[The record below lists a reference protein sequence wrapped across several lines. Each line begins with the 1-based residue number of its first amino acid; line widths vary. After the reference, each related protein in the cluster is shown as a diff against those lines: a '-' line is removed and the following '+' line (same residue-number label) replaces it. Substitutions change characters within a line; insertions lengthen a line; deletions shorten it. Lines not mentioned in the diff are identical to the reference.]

1 MTDIEHETDIEK
13 LRARAIELYLENEA
27 LQQRLAELIERL
39 SRATDPAEVAELRSE
54 IAKLK
59 AKREKQAKKLFGK
72 GSERRTPPPGAKPD
86 GPKKDQT
93 GHGPTPQPD
102 LDVVPQVHKLDDTT
116 CPECGGQLV
125 AIPGEFETH
134 DEIDVEP
141 RKPIIRRHRRQ
152 KYACQC
158 RECVETA
165 PGPTKLI
172 PGGRYSVRFAALVA
186 VDKYDAVIPLERQCK
201 LLGRLGL
208 KVASQTLFDQ
218 LWAMACHLKPTYEA
232 LREHIVTKNAFL
244 AMDETLWRML
254 EGDKAGRWYVWGI
267 VAPDAVWYGFDPSRG
282 AKVAERFLE
291 GFVGTLMTD
300 GYVAYKTAAATWAQ
314 MELVLKLVHCWSH
327 VRRGFI
333 ECERDFP
340 EATKVIQLIDQLF
353 VTERKVE
360 KLQGQ
365 VRLDRLA
372 ELRSTA
378 SAATIAQV
386 WAWLDAQKALPGS
399 KLHEAIQYALNHWT
413 GLTVFLT
420 DTAVP
425 LTNNAAE
432 RAMRDPVLG
441 RKSHYGSHSERGT
454 TVSALFYTLIE
465 TAQMCGLDPFEYLA
479 IATERAILEPGKVTL
494 PQDYAAELLKA
505 KGDAAL
511 KS

>member
-13 LRARAIELYLENEA
+13 LRARAIALYLENEA
-27 LQQRLAELIERL
+27 LLQRLAELSERL
-39 SRATDPAEVAELRSE
+39 SRATDPTEAAALKAE

-59 AKREKQAKKLFGK
+59 GQREKQAKMLFGK

-93 GHGPTPQPD
+93 GHGPTPQPG
-102 LDVVPQVHKLDDTT
+102 LDAVDIEHKLDDTT
-116 CPECGGQLV
+116 CPACGGQLV
-125 AIPGEFETH
+125 PIPGEFETH
-134 DEIDVEP
+134 EEIDVEP
-141 RKPIIRRHRRQ
+141 RKPILRRHKRQ

-158 RECVETA
+158 RQCIETA

-172 PGGRYSVRFAALVA
+172 AGGRYSVRFAALTA
-186 VDKYDAVIPLERQCK
+186 VDKYDAAVPLERQCK

-232 LREHIVTKNAFL
+232 LREHIVAKNTYL
-244 AMDETLWRML
+244 AMDETLWRMM

-282 AKVAERFLE
+282 STVAKRFLQ
-291 GFVGTLMTD
+291 GFSGTLMTD
-300 GYVAYKTAAATWAQ
+300 GHSAYKTAAAAWAA
-314 MELVLKLVHCWSH
+314 LGLTLKLAHCWSH
-327 VRRGFI
+327 ARRGFI

-353 VTERKVE
+353 VTESKVE
-360 KLQGQ
+360 KLKGQ
-365 VRLDRLA
+365 ERLDRLA
-372 ELRSTA
+372 QLRQTE
-378 SAATIAQV
+378 SAANIALIKG
-386 WAWLDAQKALPGS
+386 WLDEQKALPGT
-399 KLHEAIQYALNHWT
+399 KLDEAVQYTLNHWT

-432 RAMRDPVLG
+432 RALRDPVLG

-465 TAQMCGLDPFEYLA
+465 SAQMCGLDPLEYLA
-479 IATERAILEPGKVTL
+479 AATERAILEPGKVTL
-494 PQDYAAELLKA
+494 PQDYTAELAKA
-505 KGDAAL
+505 AGTQP
-511 KS
+511 S